1 MRIPFS
7 HLFIL
12 HDDGKV
18 TTRTPVVMETPHAVV
33 RFPKGITLGAQNR
46 FGGVTL
52 ALHRHDDLDV
62 DIRKDCSII
71 RAILCSILL
80 G

>member
-18 TTRTPVVMETPHAVV
+18 TTRTPVVMETPHAVI
-33 RFPKGITLGAQNR
+33 RFPRGMTLGAQNR
-46 FGGVTL
+46 FGGVAL
-52 ALHRHDDLDV
+52 ALHRNDDLEV
-62 DIRKDCSII
+62 DIRKDYSVI
-71 RAILCSILL
+71 RAFLCRVLL
-80 G
+80 H